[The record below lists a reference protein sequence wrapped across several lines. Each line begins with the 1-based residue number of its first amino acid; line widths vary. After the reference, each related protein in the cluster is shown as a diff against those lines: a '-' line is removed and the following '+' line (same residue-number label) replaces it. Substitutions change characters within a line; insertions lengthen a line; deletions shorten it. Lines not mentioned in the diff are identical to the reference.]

1 MSTLRRGLA
10 PAIVEGSNGEK
21 PDMRTYVE
29 PSPRPLRPRQ
39 DRLEAAIGAVLRTG
53 GTRSELRPLVD
64 QLADLFRMQGISLKR
79 PLDTI
84 RALGSRARP
93 VRNDAEPAVSA
104 SPSKRLSL
112 MERWGGERFNRG
124 D

>member
-1 MSTLRRGLA
+1 
-10 PAIVEGSNGEK
+10 
-21 PDMRTYVE
+21 MRTYVE

-64 QLADLFRMQGISLKR
+64 QLADLFRMQGISLER
-79 PLDTI
+79 ALDTI

-93 VRNDAEPAVSA
+93 VRNDAEPAVGDSA
-104 SPSKRLSL
+104 SERLAL
-112 MERWGGERFNRG
+112 MERWCGARFNRG

>member
-53 GTRSELRPLVD
+53 GTRSELRPLVH
-64 QLADLFRMQGISLKR
+64 QLADLFRMQGMPLER
-79 PLDTI
+79 ALDTI
-84 RALGSRARP
+84 RALGSRAQPLRSD
-93 VRNDAEPAVSA
+93 VELAVGDSA
-104 SPSKRLSL
+104 SDRLAV
-112 MERWGGERFNRG
+112 MEPWCSARFNRG